1 MISISNYELYIL
13 ANCGFDWETLAEI
26 YFKVRGYK
34 TSERAL
40 YLKCYRESKEL
51 QYQFNQVEIIEIATQ
66 IIEKYKIKEKL
77 AN

>member
-1 MISISNYELYIL
+1 VISISNYELYIL

-26 YFKVRGYK
+26 YFKIRGYE

-40 YLKCYRESKEL
+40 YLKVYRETKESL
-51 QYQFNQVEIIEIATQ
+51 FKFNQVEFIEIATQ

-77 AN
+77 SN

>member
-1 MISISNYELYIL
+1 VISISNYELYIL

-26 YFKVRGYK
+26 YYKVRGYE

-40 YLKCYRESKEL
+40 YLKVYRESRAL
-51 QYQFNQVEIIEIATQ
+51 QHQFNQVEIIEIATQ
-66 IIEKYKIKEKL
+66 IIEKYKINEKL